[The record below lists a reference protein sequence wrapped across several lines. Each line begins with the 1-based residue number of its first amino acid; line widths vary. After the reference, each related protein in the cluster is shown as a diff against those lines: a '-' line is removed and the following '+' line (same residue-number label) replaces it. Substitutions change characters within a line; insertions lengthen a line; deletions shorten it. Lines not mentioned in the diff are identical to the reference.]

1 MQNELSDADGYHFA
15 AVADLIFFRI
25 IVSSPEYSESQSSPS
40 PFSEYIGS
48 VASLKISYRKKQSQH
63 QVK

>member
-1 MQNELSDADGYHFA
+1 MQNELSNADGYHFV

-25 IVSSPEYSESQSSPS
+25 IVLITEYSESQSSPS
-40 PFSEYIGS
+40 PFSKYIGS
-48 VASLKISYRKKQSQH
+48 VASLKISYRKNQSQH